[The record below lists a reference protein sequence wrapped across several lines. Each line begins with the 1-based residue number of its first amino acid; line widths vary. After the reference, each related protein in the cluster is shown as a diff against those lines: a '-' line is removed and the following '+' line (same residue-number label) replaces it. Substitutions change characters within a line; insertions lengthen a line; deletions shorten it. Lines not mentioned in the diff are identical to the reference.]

1 MASSG
6 RQTREDKGEG
16 MSAYSIGLLPLRGLL
31 WGLALGLLAGC
42 GGAGGGQEKKE
53 EEQGQQ
59 AEQADTF
66 TVVAP
71 RDVEE
76 QIDLGEVG
84 VSVGDVYVFS
94 GPIYDETESSQLGRI
109 DGQCTTTSSS
119 GPSAEARRLC
129 IATATFVE
137 EHEGAE
143 IDTQGVGRIE
153 AEDVVLA
160 VTGGTR
166 DYRNAQGQATFEF
179 RTDGDVVITYEL
191 DTVQ

>member
-1 MASSG
+1 
-6 RQTREDKGEG
+6 

-31 WGLALGLLAGC
+31 WGLALGLLSGC

-53 EEQGQQ
+53 EQGQ
-59 AEQADTF
+59 QADTF

-71 RDVEE
+71 RDIEE
-76 QIDLGEVG
+76 QIDLGEG
-84 VSVGDVYVFS
+84 GASVGDVYVFS

-179 RTDGDVVITYEL
+179 RADGDVIITYEL

>member
-1 MASSG
+1 MMALSR

-31 WGLALGLLAGC
+31 WGLAPGLLSGC

-53 EEQGQQ
+53 EQGQ
-59 AEQADTF
+59 QADTF
-66 TVVAP
+66 TAIAP
-71 RDVEE
+71 RDIEE
-76 QIDLGEVG
+76 QIDLGEG
-84 VSVGDVYVFS
+84 VASVGDVYVFS

-179 RTDGDVVITYEL
+179 RADGDVIITYEL
-191 DTVQ
+191 DTMQ